1 MENLLDL
8 MMEEKPIFEKAVS
21 KSISPTRRI
30 RDSVPEIPFFQNTRN
45 RLKRAMQRANEYDE
59 KVHPKPK
66 PILKENLIQKS
77 RRLRAERC
85 LSSRKN

>member
-30 RDSVPEIPFFQNTRN
+30 RDSVPEIPFFQNTRK
-45 RLKRAMQRANEYDE
+45 RLKRAIQMAKEFEE
-59 KVHPKPK
+59 KVNPKPQ
-66 PILKENLIQKS
+66 PVLKENLIQKS
-77 RRLRAERC
+77 RRLRAER
-85 LSSRKN
+85 SQPSRKN

>member
-8 MMEEKPIFEKAVS
+8 MMEEKTIFEKEIS
-21 KSISPTRRI
+21 KSISPTRKF

-45 RLKRAMQRANEYDE
+45 RLKRAVQRAKEFEE
-59 KVHPKPK
+59 KVTPKLK